1 MRFIDVPDDT
11 STLVKLNSAPENEQN
26 TAPKSNVSKP
36 VPQRVKIKTH
46 VRLTLRE
53 DRGISLTNEPVPV
66 PPRADNLPLFDVIS
80 ELSGISMTVANG

>member
-1 MRFIDVPDDT
+1 M
-11 STLVKLNSAPENEQN
+11 KL
-26 TAPKSNVSKP
+26 
-36 VPQRVKIKTH
+36 KTQ

-80 ELSGISMTVANG
+80 ELSGISMNVVNG

>member
-1 MRFIDVPDDT
+1 MPGQLNAAPEPTVNTVPQKIT
-11 STLVKLNSAPENEQN
+11 PPKVPPAPRVKL
-26 TAPKSNVSKP
+26 
-36 VPQRVKIKTH
+36 KTQ

-80 ELSGISMTVANG
+80 ELSGISMNVVNG